1 MAITNGYATLAQVK
15 SALRITDTVDDAL
28 IELAIE
34 AASREIDAYCA
45 RVFYNMGSGSRFF
58 TASDPYFCPIDDLIT
73 ITELAT
79 ALTSNGNYDTV
90 WSNPTTGQNNGD
102 FQLEPL
108 NAAYPTDGIVSPTT
122 GIRALWR
129 YLFPTIGGNALV
141 RVTGT
146 WGWSAIPTPIKQAA
160 VIQSTRIFKRND
172 SPLGVAGFGDMG
184 VMRISSQLDPD
195 VRQLIE
201 PYKLA
206 RNFA

>member
-90 WSNPTTGQNNGD
+90 WANPTAGQNNGD

>member
-1 MAITNGYATLAQVK
+1 MAVTNGYATLAQVK
-15 SALRITDTVDDAL
+15 SSLRLTDNIDDPL

-34 AASREIDAYCA
+34 AASREIDSYCS
-45 RVFYNMGSGSRFF
+45 RVFYNMGTSARFF
-58 TASDPYFCPIDDLIT
+58 SASDPYFCPIDDLIS

-90 WSNPTTGQNNGD
+90 WANPTAGQNNGD
-102 FQLEPL
+102 YQLEPL
-108 NAAYPTDGIVSPTT
+108 NATAPTDGIISPYT

-146 WGWSAIPTPIKQAA
+146 WGWASIPTPVKQAC
-160 VIQSTRIFKRND
+160 VIQAARIFKRND

-184 VMRISSQLDPD
+184 VMRVSSQMDPD

-201 PYKLA
+201 PYRLT
-206 RNFA
+206 RNFS

>member
-15 SALRITDTVDDAL
+15 SALRITDTVDDAML
-28 IELAIE
+28 EVNIET
-34 AASREIDAYCA
+34 ASRLIDGYCS
-45 RVFYNMGSGSRFF
+45 RVFYNMGSSARFF
-58 TASDPYFCPIDDLIT
+58 AASDPYFCPIDDLIS
-73 ITELAT
+73 ITEVAT

-90 WSNPTTGQNNGD
+90 WANPTTGQNNGD
-102 FQLEPL
+102 YQLEPL
-108 NAAYPTDGIVSPTT
+108 NAAYPTDGIVSPST

-146 WGWSAIPTPIKQAA
+146 WGWSATPIAITQATIMQA
-160 VIQSTRIFKRND
+160 SRIYKRAD

-184 VMRISSQLDPD
+184 AMRVSSQLDPD

-206 RNFA
+206 RNYA